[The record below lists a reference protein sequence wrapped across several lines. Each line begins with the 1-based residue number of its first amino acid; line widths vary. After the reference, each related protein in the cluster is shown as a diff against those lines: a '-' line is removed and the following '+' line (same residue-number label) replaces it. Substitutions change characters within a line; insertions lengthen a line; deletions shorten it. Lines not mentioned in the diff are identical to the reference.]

1 MEEKGRKQDQTCT
14 MVGGGGVV
22 EVGAGQAHPEV
33 GAGQGGF
40 PWFLP
45 SPTPPAAFGLLNL
58 LFTGWWLPGGALS
71 AWQGLEGTDY
81 ILQLLENSHH

>member
-1 MEEKGRKQDQTCT
+1 MGFGRGW
-14 MVGGGGVV
+14 GGV

-45 SPTPPAAFGLLNL
+45 SLTPPAAFGLLNL